1 MSRAHTDVRAADAPR
16 RPSDGGGVIEV
27 RGAKIDDADEL
38 ARLRWDFRVEHGTRA
53 GRPFEDF
60 AEEFR
65 AFAADAL
72 ADGAPWRAWVAEE
85 DGRLVGCAWL
95 QFVEKIPHP
104 NRGRWERPIA
114 YVTNVY
120 VEPAL
125 RHAGLGA
132 RLLDAA
138 MTFARAREAAEAVV
152 WPTPRSVPFYRRAG
166 FGETSAPLGLDLAGD

>member
-1 MSRAHTDVRAADAPR
+1 MVEIRRATA
-16 RPSDGGGVIEV
+16 
-27 RGAKIDDADEL
+27 DDADEL
-38 ARLRWDFRVEHGTRA
+38 ARLRWDFRVEQRTPASRTFDA
-53 GRPFEDF
+53 F

-72 ADGAPWRAWVAEE
+72 ADGTLWRAWVAE
-85 DGRLVGCAWL
+85 DDDRLVGSVWV

-104 NRGRWERPIA
+104 SRGRGERPIA

-125 RHAGLGA
+125 RDEGLGA

-138 MTFARAREAAEAVV
+138 VAEAREREAAEAVV
-152 WPTPRSVPFYRRAG
+152 WPTPRSVSFYRRAG
-166 FGETSAPLGLDLAGD
+166 FGTESAPLGMDLAGD